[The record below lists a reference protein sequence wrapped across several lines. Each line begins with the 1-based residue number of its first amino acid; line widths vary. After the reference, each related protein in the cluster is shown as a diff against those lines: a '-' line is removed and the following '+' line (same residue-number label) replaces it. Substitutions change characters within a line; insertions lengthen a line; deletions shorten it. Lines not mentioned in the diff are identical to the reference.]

1 MKIKF
6 IINNYQLGGKLY
18 MTPVDKII
26 SQNKLYK
33 SHTEII
39 YDGLTENE
47 INFCKKVLSKKGVI
61 INEYVWR
68 KS

>member
-26 SQNKLYK
+26 SQNKLDK

-39 YDGLTENE
+39 YDRLTENE

-61 INEYVWR
+61 INEYV
-68 KS
+68 

>member
-26 SQNKLYK
+26 SQNRLNKN
-33 SHTEII
+33 HIEII
-39 YDGLTENE
+39 YDELTENE
-47 INFCKKVLSKKGVI
+47 RSFCEKVLSKKGII
-61 INEYVWR
+61 INE
-68 KS
+68 

>member
-18 MTPVDKII
+18 ITPTDKII
-26 SQNKLYK
+26 SQNRLDK

-47 INFCKKVLSKKGVI
+47 RSFCEKVLSRREGDC
-61 INEYVWR
+61 
-68 KS
+68 

>member
-1 MKIKF
+1 MIEMKIKF

-26 SQNKLYK
+26 SQNRLNKH
-33 SHTEII
+33 HTEVI

-47 INFCKKVLSKKGVI
+47 KNFCEKVLSRRGVI
-61 INEYVWR
+61 IDE
-68 KS
+68 SI